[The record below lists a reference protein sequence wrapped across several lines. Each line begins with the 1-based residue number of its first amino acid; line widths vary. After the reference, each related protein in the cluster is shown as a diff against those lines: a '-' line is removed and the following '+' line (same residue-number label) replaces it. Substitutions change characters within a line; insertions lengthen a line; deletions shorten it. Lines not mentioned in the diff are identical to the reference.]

1 MSNGAQVLVNIE
13 KHWRSQL
20 DKQMGEVVVPEWDV
34 TIFFKP
40 MNLSQQNRIFKYAN
54 EGSLESLVE
63 TLLIRALDADG
74 RKLFSNSNKK
84 FFMEKASP
92 SLIAD
97 VVSAMNDAPDTTI
110 EDARKNS
117 EPATKKST

>member
-13 KHWRSQL
+13 KHWRTQL

-74 RKLFSNSNKK
+74 KKLFSNSNKK

>member
-74 RKLFSNSNKK
+74 KKLFSNSNKK

>member
-13 KHWRSQL
+13 KHWRTQL

-74 RKLFSNSNKK
+74 KRLFSNSNKK

-97 VVSAMNDAPDTTI
+97 VVAAMNDTPEATI

-117 EPATKKST
+117 EAATKKST

>member
-34 TIFFKP
+34 PIFFKP

-74 RKLFSNSNKK
+74 KKLFSNSNKK